1 MITNLVSYRDG
12 MQTQVHVTPEPALV
26 ATMGYVVFFQ
36 IIGVPW
42 TLKALIVGS
51 SGGCCTLPPV
61 GTASG
66 LPS

>member
-1 MITNLVSYRDG
+1 